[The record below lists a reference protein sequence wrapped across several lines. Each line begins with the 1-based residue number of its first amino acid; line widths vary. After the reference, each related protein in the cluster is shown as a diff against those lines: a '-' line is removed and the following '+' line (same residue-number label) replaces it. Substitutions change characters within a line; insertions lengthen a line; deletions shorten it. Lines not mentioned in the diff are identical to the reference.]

1 MIVIKGDQVVLR
13 EKGTE
18 GDLDAVG
25 LRLPADYV
33 LCHDPSGEYLRPCD
47 FYICKARKVTIPGDR
62 VNRNDEQV
70 ARLYYGNATK
80 ITPGEIDLPDGDW
93 QRVCLVDQ
101 IGYRRRGD
109 RSGQYQHPYATSVPL
124 YECKGRTRAWR
135 LRLPVSCVADERGF
149 VTP

>member
-13 EKGTE
+13 EHGTD
-18 GDLDAVG
+18 GDLDAIG
-25 LRLPADYV
+25 LRLPRDYV

-47 FYICKARKVTIPGDR
+47 FYICRHRRATIPEDR
-62 VNRNDEQV
+62 VTTQDV
-70 ARLYYGNATK
+70 ATAERYYGNRLEIGHK
-80 ITPGEIDLPDGDW
+80 EIDMPDGSW

-101 IGYRRRGD
+101 IGYRRLGD